1 MAKFVI
7 IGLDGPEGQARR
19 KIHREAHLERLSKL
33 AKEGK
38 VVLAGPFTGGGGSLI
53 VVEATSLEE
62 AEAFMREDPYVT
74 GKVFQKVEVRPFM
87 QVFPS

>member
-19 KIHREAHLERLSKL
+19 KIHREAHIERLSNL

-38 VVLAGPFTGGGGSLI
+38 IILAGPFTDGSGSLI
-53 VVEATSLEE
+53 VVEAASLEE
-62 AEAFMREDPYVT
+62 AEALAEEDPYMT
-74 GKVFQKVEVRPFM
+74 GKVFQKVEVKPFM